1 MRALHSLVPIVRQP
15 VFTSENFHTILALSL
30 ALFFTLEGF
39 YSTTKKPTIKNLNIQ
54 IHGLPDEFDNFTI
67 AMVSD
72 IHAGP
77 SVGKARV
84 IEIVEIVNN
93 LNPDAIAIVGD
104 FVDGYIKNMANRI
117 EPFKNLHAK
126 YGVYGA
132 LGNHDYFF
140 EPVDNWIKYFNEELK
155 IKMLVNDAVVL
166 KKGGKELCFAGTDDL
181 LADFLDVYGHGV
193 DVAQA
198 LSQCPVNISTIVM
211 AHQPN
216 GAAKVLRE
224 ITKLHRKV
232 DLILSG
238 HTHAGQ
244 MFITVLFGYFFNQYF
259 FGHYF
264 YAPTD
269 TQIYVSS
276 GINYWG
282 PPLKM
287 FPSLCEI
294 VNIRLLKG

>member
-1 MRALHSLVPIVRQP
+1 MIALI
-15 VFTSENFHTILALSL
+15 F

-39 YSTTKKPTIKNLNIQ
+39 YSTSQKPTIRNLNIQ
-54 IHGLPDEFDNFTI
+54 IHGLPNEFNDFTI

-77 SVGKARV
+77 SVGKNRV
-84 IEIVEIVNN
+84 EEIVESVNS

-117 EPFKNLHAK
+117 EPFKNLKAK

-132 LGNHDYFF
+132 LGNHEYFF
-140 EPVDNWIKYFNEELK
+140 EPVDNWVKYFSEELN
-155 IKMLVNDAVVL
+155 IKMLVNDAVIF
-166 KKGGKELCFAGTDDL
+166 KKDGEELCFVGTDDYF
-181 LADFLDVYGHGV
+181 ADTVNIEGHGI
-193 DVAQA
+193 DIEKS
-198 LSQCPVNISTIVM
+198 LSKCPTNISTIVM
-211 AHQPN
+211 AHQPS

-224 ITKLHRKV
+224 ITRLNRRV

-244 MFITVLFGYFFNQYF
+244 MFVTLPFTYTVNKYF

-294 VNIRLLKG
+294 VNIRLLKA